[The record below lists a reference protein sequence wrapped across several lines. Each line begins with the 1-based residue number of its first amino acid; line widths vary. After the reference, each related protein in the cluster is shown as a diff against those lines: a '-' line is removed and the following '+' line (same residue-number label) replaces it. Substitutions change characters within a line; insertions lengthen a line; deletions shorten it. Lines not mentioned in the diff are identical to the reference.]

1 MTQRKDAPPFVQL
14 CPKRLRSAAKIY
26 YEIPLRFDLY
36 QMFLQL
42 CSICAVLILLLW
54 SCSSPM
60 AAPTSVSSQLTGVKV
75 KLIRSYRGVILDSSA
90 DITPCT
96 PTEVALGCTSTFE
109 QWRILIDSLLY
120 KADKNGD
127 QLKASR
133 DKDAS
138 IQRIQGARVLIL
150 GQLEFPNL
158 QWKKTVLKDLLKVE
172 VGGIFEYLDGIVK
185 KLRDSPHTQ
194 CKWTSDQRDK
204 YSKTWDAMYEK
215 VEVPI

>member
-1 MTQRKDAPPFVQL
+1 MRSLFFFSGVVPAQWRHQLLSAVGSFVL
-14 CPKRLRSAAKIY
+14 ALLFY
-26 YEIPLRFDLY
+26 PLTV
-36 QMFLQL
+36 
-42 CSICAVLILLLW
+42 VLKL
-54 SCSSPM
+54 
-60 AAPTSVSSQLTGVKV
+60 AQLTGVKV
-75 KLIRSYRGVILDSSA
+75 KLIHSYRGVILDSSA

-138 IQRIQGARVLIL
+138 IQRIQGVRVLIL

-172 VGGIFEYLDGIVK
+172 VGGIFEYLNGIVK